1 MMTASTDKTLT
12 VPIVVNA
19 WGVSAGQ
26 APHFKLLVDDVV
38 VGEAWVTATTS
49 APYSFE
55 VAVNPDEGHRI
66 TVWYD
71 NDNANRDLFVG
82 SILVGGQEI
91 KATDGRVT
99 YDKGAYD
106 GKDVVK
112 GQQGLYW
119 GGALSFGLGE
129 EVFGGPVVKPP
140 PAPEPV
146 ITRTVPITVQAA
158 LSSSA
163 GAATRFKVLV
173 DGVLVGEGEA
183 TGTEPKPFTFAATL
197 DPSVAHTVQILP
209 ADGTAANALSI
220 TGLSV
225 NGQSVAATPA
235 ADGSITRT
243 VAAPVFQGTAS
254 QAEAPAEAAYY
265 VAKNGKDTW
274 SGRLA
279 EPNADGTDGPFASL
293 ERAQAAMRGSA
304 VKTTYV
310 REGTHQMS
318 RTLELT
324 GADSGVRILG
334 YPGEQVAIS
343 GGQTVGGFVSEGNG
357 VWSAALAT
365 APGFDVT
372 VNGVRYTL
380 ASKAAYDPNDPTTGW
395 FIADASA
402 AGAGSRSLRYHAGD
416 VTAADLVPGLR
427 VQVFDTERLQDAILT
442 VAGIDTTTRTITF
455 TSDAPF
461 TMRDGSTFR
470 LLGNAAYV
478 DQAGE
483 FAYRASDGRLVIN
496 VGTGADGGGSN
507 FDGSG
512 VSVARLGTLL
522 RLNGAAGVTIQGLTF
537 TDTTT
542 DGYALDVVGG
552 GVNRI
557 VGNSFVNV
565 GTGIHVTQASDRNL
579 ISGNYLDHLG
589 ISGMLLDGQS
599 NGNTVT
605 GNRIQHIGEVRSY
618 AGGIMGAGINDTVI
632 SHNDIDHSSRYGI
645 SIKNWNAATIS
656 LNNSILYNRVR
667 NTGEKTADSGA
678 IEMLGRAGLIT
689 NSVIKGNW
697 IEHAGGIATTSTGA
711 WLRDYKGFGVYLD
724 DMTSGV
730 TVQDNFLKDT
740 SWASVM
746 IHGGHDNTVTNNI
759 GVLGSNSESFLRIEW
774 VTAGSS
780 PVIPANN
787 TITHN
792 IIEGVVP
799 LGGYVTLLSAGAN
812 AIDYNLVHRVTA
824 YGAHDLTGDPL
835 FADSYDHDYSLLPLS
850 PAFAAGLHDLPWLLM
865 GAMPG
870 SAAPPSQGGSG
881 GGTTPPPPAPPP
893 APLPTPLPTPLPPA
907 VPQATEPP
915 APLPPAPP
923 PAAPAPTAPETPG
936 MVPPAPP
943 APPPRP
949 SVLLSRI
956 TGGATEMVT
965 AYAYEGPVS
974 TLQWSFLGDDRGEVV
989 GGSDGNDFINLLGGD
1004 DAANG
1009 GAGDDVL
1016 DGGSGSNWLIG
1027 GAGQDTFFVD
1037 GRGAEPTWSTIID
1050 LEKGEWATL
1059 WGYTPGTSKLT
1070 WEEMGGADGHRGAT
1084 VHCDIDGNGTVDA
1097 SMTFAGKAVG
1107 AMTVTTGVI
1116 GDSPYIAFI
1125 NL

>member
-1 MMTASTDKTLT
+1 MMAASTDKILTL
-12 VPIVVNA
+12 PIVVNA

-26 APHFKLLVDDVV
+26 APHFKLLVDDMV
-38 VGEAWVTATTS
+38 VGEAWVAATTS
-49 APYSFE
+49 AAYSFQ

-91 KATDGRVT
+91 KATDPRVT

-106 GKDVVK
+106 GKDVVR
-112 GQQGLYW
+112 GQEGLYW

-129 EVFGGPVVKPP
+129 EVFGGPMVKPP

-146 ITRTVPITVQAA
+146 ITRTVPITVRAA
-158 LSSSA
+158 LSPSTA
-163 GAATRFKVLV
+163 GTAARFKVLV

-183 TGTEPKPFTFAATL
+183 TGTTPKPFTFAATL
-197 DPSVAHTVQILP
+197 DPSVAHTVQVLP
-209 ADGTAANALSI
+209 ADGTAANALAV

-225 NGQSVAATPA
+225 NGRSLAATPA

-254 QAEAPAEAAYY
+254 QAEAPPEAPSGNAYY
-265 VAKNGKDTW
+265 VAKNGKDSW

-293 ERAQAAMRGSA
+293 ERAQAAMRGST

-310 REGTHQMS
+310 REGTYQLS
-318 RTLELT
+318 QTLELT
-324 GADSGVRILG
+324 SADSGVRILG
-334 YPGEQVAIS
+334 YPGEQVVIS
-343 GGQTVGGFVSEGNG
+343 GGRTVGGFISEGNG
-357 VWSAALAT
+357 VWSAALAA

-372 VNGVRYTL
+372 VDGVRYTL
-380 ASKAAYDPNDPTTGW
+380 ASKAAYDPGDPTTGW
-395 FIADASA
+395 YVADAA
-402 AGAGSRSLRYHAGD
+402 TAGASGRSLRYHAGD

-427 VQVFDTERLQDAILT
+427 IQVFDTERLQDAILT

-461 TMRDGSTFR
+461 SLRDGSTFR
-470 LLGNAAYV
+470 LLGNAAHV

-483 FAYRASDGRLVIN
+483 FAYRAADGRLVID
-496 VGTGADGGGSN
+496 VGAGAN
-507 FDGSG
+507 FDGTG

-522 RLNGAAGVTIQGLTF
+522 RLNGAAGVTVQGLTF

-589 ISGMLLDGQS
+589 ISGVLLDGQS
-599 NGNTVT
+599 DGNTVT

-632 SHNDIDHSSRYGI
+632 SYNDIDHSSRYGI
-645 SIKNWNAATIS
+645 SIKNWNAATVS

-678 IEMLGRAGLIT
+678 IELLGRSGLIT
-689 NSVIKGNW
+689 NTLIKGNR

-774 VTAGSS
+774 VTSGSS

-787 TITHN
+787 TITRN

-799 LGGYVTLLSAGAN
+799 LGSYVTLLSAGAN
-812 AIDYNLVHRVTA
+812 AIDYNFVHRVTA

-835 FADSYDHDYSLLPLS
+835 FADPYDNDYSLLAPS
-850 PAFAAGLHDLPWLLM
+850 PALTAGIHDLAWMLM
-865 GAMPG
+865 GMPPG
-870 SAAPPSQGGSG
+870 STPVPDPSG
-881 GGTTPPPPAPPP
+881 GGSA
-893 APLPTPLPTPLPPA
+893 LPPA
-907 VPQATEPP
+907 VPEAT
-915 APLPPAPP
+915 
-923 PAAPAPTAPETPG
+923 
-936 MVPPAPP
+936 VPPAPIPVPESPPTPSAPVPDP
-943 APPPRP
+943 APVSAPPLTAPARP
-949 SVLLSRI
+949 SVQLSRI
-956 TGGATEMVT
+956 ENGVAGEAT
-965 AYAYEGPVS
+965 AYAYDGPIAS
-974 TLQWSFLGDDRGEVV
+974 LTWSFLGNDRNEVV
-989 GGSDGNDFINLLGGD
+989 RGSGDSDFLNLLGGD
-1004 DAANG
+1004 DAADG
-1009 GAGDDVL
+1009 AAGDDVL
-1016 DGGSGSNWLIG
+1016 DGGAGSNFLTG
-1027 GAGQDTFFVD
+1027 GAGKDTFFVD
-1037 GRGAEPTWSTIID
+1037 ARGGQTTWSTVTD
-1050 LEKGEWATL
+1050 LETGEWATL
-1059 WGYTPGTSKLT
+1059 WGYRPGTSRLT
-1070 WEEMGGADGHRGAT
+1070 WEEMGGTAGFKGAT
-1084 VHCDIDGNGTVDA
+1084 VHVDIDGNGSVDA
-1097 SMTFAGKAVG
+1097 SMTFTGKAVG
-1107 AMTVTTGVI
+1107 AMTVTAGTSGA
-1116 GDSPYIAFI
+1116 DSYLAFI
-1125 NL
+1125 SL

>member
-1 MMTASTDKTLT
+1 MAASTDKTLA
-12 VPIVVNA
+12 VPIIVNA

-38 VGEAWVTATTS
+38 VGEAWVAATTS
-49 APYSFE
+49 AAYSFQ

-71 NDNANRDLFVG
+71 NDAVVNGVDRNLFVG
-82 SILVGGQEI
+82 SITVDGQEI
-91 KATDGRVT
+91 KATDPRAT

-112 GQQGLYW
+112 GQEGLYW

-129 EVFGGPVVKPP
+129 EVFGGPMVKPL

-158 LSSSA
+158 LPSSA
-163 GAATRFKVLV
+163 STAARFTVLV
-173 DGVLVGEGEA
+173 DGVVVGQGEV
-183 TGTEPKPFTFAATL
+183 TGTATTPFTFAAPL
-197 DPSVAHTVQILP
+197 DPSVAHTVQVLP
-209 ADGTAANALSI
+209 AAGTAANALSI
-220 TGLSV
+220 SGLSV
-225 NGQSVAATPA
+225 NGRSLAATPA
-235 ADGSITRT
+235 ADGSVTQT
-243 VAAPVFQGTAS
+243 VVAPVFQGTAS
-254 QAEAPAEAAYY
+254 TAEAPSGAAYY

-310 REGTHQMS
+310 REGTYALSQ
-318 RTLELT
+318 TLDLT
-324 GADSGVRILG
+324 SADSGVRILG
-334 YPGEQVAIS
+334 YPGEQVVIS
-343 GGQTVGGFVSEGNG
+343 GGQTVSSFVSEGNG
-357 VWSAALAT
+357 VYSATLAS

-372 VNGVRYTL
+372 VNGVRYAL
-380 ASKAAYDPNDPTTGW
+380 ASKAAYDPSDPTTGW
-395 FIADASA
+395 FVADAVA
-402 AGAGSRSLRYHAGD
+402 AGASSRSLRYHTGD

-427 VQVFDTERLQDAILT
+427 IQVFDTERLQDAILT

-461 TMRDGSTFR
+461 TLRDGSTFR

-483 FAYRASDGRLVIN
+483 FAYRASDGRLVID
-496 VGTGADGGGSN
+496 VGAGAS

-522 RLNGAAGVTIQGLTF
+522 RLNGAAGVTLQGLTF

-552 GVNRI
+552 GVNQI

-565 GTGIHVTQASDRNL
+565 GTGVHVTQGSDRNL
-579 ISGNYLDHLG
+579 VSGNYLDHLG
-589 ISGMLLDGQS
+589 ISGVLLDGQS
-599 NGNTVT
+599 DGNTVT

-632 SHNDIDHSSRYGI
+632 SYNDIDHSSRYGI
-645 SIKNWNAATIS
+645 SIKNWNAATVS

-678 IEMLGRAGLIT
+678 IELLGRSGLIT
-689 NSVIKGNW
+689 NTLVKGNW

-759 GVLGSNSESFLRIEW
+759 GVLGSNNESFLRIEW
-774 VTAGSS
+774 VTSGSS
-780 PVIPANN
+780 PIIPANN
-787 TITHN
+787 TITRN

-799 LGGYVTLLSAGAN
+799 LGSYVTLLSAGAN
-812 AIDYNLVHRVTA
+812 AIDYNVVHRVTA
-824 YGAHDLTGDPL
+824 YGAHDLAADPL
-835 FADSYDHDYSLLPLS
+835 FADPYDNDYSLLAPS
-850 PAFAAGLHDLPWLLM
+850 PALTAGIHDLTWMLM
-865 GAMPG
+865 GMPPG
-870 SAAPPSQGGSG
+870 STPVPDPSG
-881 GGTTPPPPAPPP
+881 GGGSA
-893 APLPTPLPTPLPPA
+893 LPPA
-907 VPQATEPP
+907 VPEAT
-915 APLPPAPP
+915 APP
-923 PAAPAPTAPETPG
+923 TTVPDPSPTSSAPVSDPTPTP
-936 MVPPAPP
+936 VSAPP
-943 APPPRP
+943 LTALAPP
-949 SVLLSRI
+949 SVQLSRI
-956 TGGATEMVT
+956 ENGIAGEAT
-965 AYAYEGPVS
+965 AYAYDGPIAS
-974 TLQWSFLGDDRGEVV
+974 LTWSFLGNDRNEVV
-989 GGSDGNDFINLLGGD
+989 RGSGDSDFLNLLGGD
-1004 DAANG
+1004 DAADG
-1009 GAGDDVL
+1009 SAGDDVL
-1016 DGGSGSNWLIG
+1016 DGGAGSNFLTG
-1027 GAGQDTFFVD
+1027 GAGKDTFFVD
-1037 GRGAEPTWSTIID
+1037 ARNGQTTWSTVTD
-1050 LEKGEWATL
+1050 LDKGEWATV
-1059 WGYTPGTSKLT
+1059 WGYRPGTSRLT
-1070 WEEMGGADGHRGAT
+1070 WEEMGGTAGYKGAT
-1084 VHCDIDGNGTVDA
+1084 VHVDIDGNGTIDA
-1097 SMTFAGKAVG
+1097 SMTFTGKAVG
-1107 AMTVTTGVI
+1107 AMTLTAGTSGA
-1116 GDSPYIAFI
+1116 DSYLAFI
-1125 NL
+1125 SL

>member
-1 MMTASTDKTLT
+1 MAASTDKTLT

-26 APHFKLLVDDVV
+26 APHFKLLVDGVV

-49 APYSFE
+49 AAYSFQ

-71 NDNANRDLFVG
+71 NDAVVNGVDRNLFVG

-91 KATDGRVT
+91 KATDPRVT

-106 GKDVVK
+106 GKDVVR
-112 GQQGLYW
+112 GQEGLYW

-129 EVFGGPVVKPP
+129 EVFGGPMVKPP
-140 PAPEPV
+140 PPPEPV

-158 LSSSA
+158 LSPTA
-163 GAATRFKVLV
+163 GTAARFTVLV
-173 DGVLVGEGEA
+173 DGVAVGEAEV
-183 TGTEPKPFTFAATL
+183 TGTAPKPFSFAATL

-209 ADGTAANALSI
+209 AAGTAADTLAV

-235 ADGSITRT
+235 ADGSVTRT

-254 QAEAPAEAAYY
+254 QAEAPPEAAYY

-310 REGTHQMS
+310 REGTHSLS

-324 GADSGVRILG
+324 AQDSGVRILG
-334 YPGEQVAIS
+334 YPGEQVVIS
-343 GGQTVGGFVSEGNG
+343 GGQTVSGFISEGNG

-395 FIADASA
+395 FVADASS
-402 AGAGSRSLRYHAGD
+402 AGASSRSLRYHAGD

-427 VQVFDTERLQDAILT
+427 IQVFDTERLQDAILT

-461 TMRDGSTFR
+461 SLRDGSTFR

-496 VGTGADGGGSN
+496 VGAGAG
-507 FDGSG
+507 FDGTG
-512 VSVARLGTLL
+512 VEVARLGTAM
-522 RLNGAAGVTIQGLTF
+522 RLNGAAGATIQGLTF
-537 TDTTT
+537 TNTTT

-565 GTGIHVTQASDRNL
+565 GTGIHVTQGSDRNL

-589 ISGMLLDGQS
+589 INGMLLDGQS

-605 GNRIQHIGEVRSY
+605 GNRIQHIGEVRKY
-618 AGGIMGAGINDTVI
+618 AGGIMGAGINDTEI

-645 SIKNWNAATIS
+645 SIKNWNTATIS
-656 LNNSILYNRVR
+656 LNNRILYNRIR
-667 NTGEKTADSGA
+667 NTGEETADSGG
-678 IEMLGRAGLIT
+678 IEMLGRSGLDT
-689 NSVIKGNW
+689 GSVVKGNW
-697 IEHAGGIATTSTGA
+697 IEHVGGIATTSTGA
-711 WLRDYKGFGVYLD
+711 WLRDYKGYGIYLD

-730 TVQDNFLKDT
+730 AVQDNFLKDT
-740 SWASVM
+740 SWANVM
-746 IHGGHDNTVTNNI
+746 IHGGRNNTVTNNVGI
-759 GVLGSNSESFLRIEW
+759 LASNDESFIRLEW
-774 VTAGSS
+774 VPLAGAAG
-780 PVIPANN
+780 IPSGN
-787 TITHN
+787 TITGN
-792 IIEGVVP
+792 IVAGTVP
-799 LGGYVTLLSAGAN
+799 LGGYVTVLSAGAN
-812 AIDYNLVHRVTA
+812 AIDRNFLHLVGA
-824 YGAHDLTGDPL
+824 YGLNDRSGDPM
-835 FADSYDHDYSLLPLS
+835 FADAYNHDYSLLALS
-850 PAFAAGLHDLPWLLM
+850 PALAAGIHDLAWLLM
-865 GAMPG
+865 GTA
-870 SAAPPSQGGSG
+870 SG
-881 GGTTPPPPAPPP
+881 GTQTPPAGGG
-893 APLPTPLPTPLPPA
+893 TPLPPA
-907 VPQATEPP
+907 VPETVQPPVLVPPPTSPPVTSPPVTSPPVASTPP
-915 APLPPAPP
+915 ASPVDT
-923 PAAPAPTAPETPG
+923 APA
-936 MVPPAPP
+936 
-943 APPPRP
+943 RP
-949 SVLLSRI
+949 SVQLSRI
-956 TGGATEMVT
+956 ENGVVGEAT
-965 AYAYEGPVS
+965 AYAYDGPVAS
-974 TLQWSFLGDDRGEVV
+974 LTWIFLGNDLNEIVRGS
-989 GGSDGNDFINLLGGD
+989 GDGDFLNLLGGD
-1004 DAANG
+1004 DAADG

-1016 DGGSGSNWLIG
+1016 DGGAGSNFLTG
-1027 GAGQDTFFVD
+1027 GAGKDTFFVD
-1037 GRGAEPTWSTIID
+1037 ARNGQTTWSTVTD
-1050 LEKGEWATL
+1050 LETGEWATL
-1059 WGYTPGTSKLT
+1059 WGYRPGVSRLT
-1070 WEEMGGADGHRGAT
+1070 WEEMGGTPGYKGAT
-1084 VHCDIDGNGTVDA
+1084 VHVDIDGNGSVDA
-1097 SMTFAGKAVG
+1097 SMTFTGKAVG
-1107 AMTVTTGVI
+1107 AMTVTAGI
-1116 GDSPYIAFI
+1116 SGADSYLAFI
-1125 NL
+1125 SL

>member
-1 MMTASTDKTLT
+1 MATSTEKTLT

-19 WGVSAGQ
+19 WGVSTGQ
-26 APHFKLLVDDVV
+26 APHFKLLVDGVV

-49 APYSFE
+49 ATYSFE

-71 NDNANRDLFVG
+71 NDNATRDLFVG
-82 SILVGGQEI
+82 SITVGGQEI
-91 KATDGRVT
+91 KATDPRVT

-129 EVFGGPVVKPP
+129 EVFGGPIVKPP
-140 PAPEPV
+140 PPPEPV

-158 LSSSA
+158 LSPSA
-163 GAATRFKVLV
+163 GTASGEGAARFKVLV
-173 DGVLVGEGEA
+173 DGVLVGEGEV

-197 DPSVAHTVQILP
+197 DPSIAHTVQILP
-209 ADGTAANALSI
+209 ADGTPAGALAV

-225 NGQSVAATPA
+225 NGRSLSATPA
-235 ADGSITRT
+235 SDGALTRT
-243 VAAPVFQGTAS
+243 VEAPVFQGTAS
-254 QAEAPAEAAYY
+254 QAEAPSEMASDAAYY

-293 ERAQAAMRGSA
+293 ERAQAAMRGGT

-310 REGTHQMS
+310 REGTY
-318 RTLELT
+318 TLSQTLDLT
-324 GADSGVRILG
+324 SADSGVRILG
-334 YPGEQVAIS
+334 YPGEQVVIS
-343 GGQTVGGFVSEGNG
+343 GGQTVGGFVHEGNG

-395 FIADASA
+395 YVADAAA
-402 AGAGSRSLRYHAGD
+402 AGAGNRSLRYHDGD
-416 VTAADLVPGLR
+416 VTAADLVPGLKI
-427 VQVFDTERLQDAILT
+427 QVFDTERLQDAILT
-442 VAGIDTTTRTITF
+442 VAGIDTATRTITF
-455 TSDAPF
+455 ASDAPF
-461 TMRDGSTFR
+461 SLRDGSTFR
-470 LLGNAAYV
+470 LLGNAAHV

-496 VGTGADGGGSN
+496 VGTGAEAAAN
-507 FDGSG
+507 FDSLVHMGG
-512 VSVARLGTLL
+512 VSVARLGTLM

-542 DGYALDVVGG
+542 DGYALDMVGG

-557 VGNSFVNV
+557 LGNSFVNV
-565 GTGIHVTQASDRNL
+565 GTGIHVTQGSDRNL

-589 ISGMLLDGQS
+589 VNGMMLDGQS

-656 LNNSILYNRVR
+656 LNNSILYNRIR

-678 IEMLGRAGLIT
+678 IEMLGRSGLIT

-697 IEHAGGIATTSTGA
+697 IEHAGGIATTSTGE
-711 WLRDYKGFGVYLD
+711 WLRDYKGFGIYLD

-730 TVQDNFLKDT
+730 TVEDNFLKDT

-746 IHGGHDNTVTNNI
+746 IHGGRDNRVTNNI
-759 GVLGSNSESFLRIEW
+759 AILAANDESFIRLEW
-774 VTAGSS
+774 VPLAGAAG
-780 PVIPANN
+780 IPANN
-787 TITHN
+787 TVTGN
-792 IIEGVVP
+792 IVSGTVP
-799 LGGYVTLLSAGAN
+799 LGGYVMVLSAGAN
-812 AIDYNLVHRVTA
+812 AIDGNFLHRVGA
-824 YGAHDLTGDPL
+824 YGLTDRIGDPL
-835 FADSYDHDYSLLPLS
+835 FADAYNRDYSLLPLS
-850 PAFAAGLHDLPWLLM
+850 PALIAGLHDLAWTLM
-865 GAMPG
+865 GMPPG
-870 SAAPPSQGGSG
+870 STPVPDPSD
-881 GGTTPPPPAPPP
+881 GT
-893 APLPTPLPTPLPPA
+893 LPPA
-907 VPQATEPP
+907 IPEAVDPPTPVP
-915 APLPPAPP
+915 API
-923 PAAPAPTAPETPG
+923 PEPE
-936 MVPPAPP
+936 PSPAPP
-943 APPPRP
+943 APVPDPAPAPAVPVPTVTAPAPAARP
-949 SVLLSRI
+949 SIQLDRI
-956 TGGATEMVT
+956 ENGVAGEAT
-965 AYAYEGPVS
+965 AYAYDGPIAS
-974 TLQWSFLGDDRGEVV
+974 LTWSFLGNDRNEIVN
-989 GGSDGNDFINLLGGD
+989 GSAAGDFLNLLGGD

-1016 DGGSGSNWLIG
+1016 DGGAGSNFLTG
-1027 GAGQDTFFVD
+1027 GAGTDTFFVD
-1037 GRGAEPTWSTIID
+1037 ARNGQTTWSTITD
-1050 LEKGEWATL
+1050 LETGEWATL
-1059 WGYTPGTSKLT
+1059 WGYRPGISRLT
-1070 WEEMGGADGHRGAT
+1070 WEEMGGTAGYKGAT
-1084 VHCDIDGNGTVDA
+1084 VHVDIDGNGSVEA
-1097 SMTFAGKAVG
+1097 SMTFTGKAVG
-1107 AMTVTTGVI
+1107 AMTVTAGTSGA
-1116 GDSPYIAFI
+1116 DSYLAFI
-1125 NL
+1125 SL